1 MTASLEI
8 VVGPRR
14 LRGWCYAFI
23 DFLKIEKDQGWPS
36 DGFMPRGTS
45 GRAPRPR
52 FPRKIGLLRN
62 GSVLCP
68 APGLLQNLAKEEPL
82 EAPHG
87 RNVPVHLAKERR
99 PLLRRHEKAGE
110 LRSVRLA
117 RQDPISDRFPEA
129 VFHVI
134 LDLVVHLHDT
144 LADGLVVVGQLRAEV
159 AHDATSARPPIL
171 EDIDQSVDITADPIE
186 RLLLLIEERPFDQF
200 SDEFVVP

>member
-23 DFLKIEKDQGWPS
+23 DFLKIEKAQGWRS
-36 DGFMPRGTS
+36 DGFMPRAAS

-68 APGLLQNLAKEEPL
+68 APGLLRQNLAKEEPL

-87 RNVPVHLAKERR
+87 RNVPVHLVKERR
-99 PLLRRHEKAGE
+99 PLLRRNEKAGRVE
-110 LRSVRLA
+110 RV
-117 RQDPISDRFPEA
+117 E
-129 VFHVI
+129 HE
-134 LDLVVHLHDT
+134 
-144 LADGLVVVGQLRAEV
+144 GLVVELAFSGLREHRIPVRGAGGRHFLLENVPVLEHLAGLDAEDV
-159 AHDATSARPPIL
+159 HGDHGLWT
-171 EDIDQSVDITADPIE
+171 
-186 RLLLLIEERPFDQF
+186 
-200 SDEFVVP
+200 